1 MIETERVL
9 SRTEAYDLLGEATP
23 GTRWIND
30 RFLGYDNGN
39 RYHVLENND
48 GTVTTICKQIEPDM
62 YYSMLSGTRTDEF
75 SFLEPKE
82 VVGNVNVCASCRR
95 SVDSEYE
102 ERTIAYH
109 EDMSDEEVLEQ
120 VR

>member
-9 SRTEAYDLLGEATP
+9 NRTEAYDLLDEATP

-39 RYHVLENND
+39 RYHILENHN
-48 GTVTTICKQIEPDM
+48 GTVTTICKQIEPEM
-62 YYSMLSGTRTDEF
+62 YYSMLPGTRLDEF
-75 SFLEPKE
+75 LFLEAKE
-82 VVGNVNVCASCRR
+82 VVGNKNVCASCRR
-95 SVDSEYE
+95 SVDCKYD
-102 ERTIAYH
+102 ERAIAYH
-109 EDMSDEEVLEQ
+109 EDMSDTEVLEQ